1 MKNIVWSACAAICL
15 TAALQAQDK
24 MMPAEGKMQPMTS
37 AKSYTGCLTR
47 SATGSFTL
55 ENAMSASTA
64 MKAAPAAKADG
75 MMHDGM
81 THDGMMH
88 DGMAAAEPL
97 HLSGRVQFGKHV
109 GQRVTVTGTTDDSMA
124 GMTMFTV
131 TSVKTVA
138 KTCR

>member
-81 THDGMMH
+81 
-88 DGMAAAEPL
+88 AAAEPL